1 MTERKRLIGLIEQ
14 CSCHYSPPCTGE
26 CGECHNVE
34 MYDRNIEHIADH
46 LLANGVIVPPCKVG
60 TTLFF
65 LYNSPYADKPDLT
78 PRIYKTTDWYFKVD
92 KAGIVINTSDIHGFN
107 KVYDYVLGK
116 TVFLTREEAEKALSE
131 RSTPT
136 C

>member
-1 MTERKRLIGLIEQ
+1 MRDRLIEILLEDCVTFTDKYKVSARLQ
-14 CSCHYSPPCTGE
+14 AE
-26 CGECHNVE
+26 RV
-34 MYDRNIEHIADH
+34 ADI

-78 PRIYKTTDWYFKVD
+78 PRIYKTTDWYFEVD
-92 KAGIVINTSDIHGFN
+92 KAGIVINTSDIHSFN

-116 TVFLTREEAEKALSE
+116 TVFLTREEAEKALAE
-131 RSTPT
+131 REGKG
-136 C
+136 